1 MDVAGVG
8 PLLACPHATAE
19 KGHIMTMTLQLTPDE
34 VQQRTISM
42 SRPSARTPRVSI
54 IIPAYDEELAVERC
68 LAAAVDQEV
77 PAWEIIVVDNR
88 STDGTADVVRRVA
101 AGHPRATIRL
111 LHQSAAQGLVPTRNL
126 GFASATGDVLGR
138 IDADTI
144 VDRGWVARVAQ
155 EMRDPAVGA
164 VTGPVTYYDLPMIGA
179 TRFSDDLVRR
189 GFRSLGSRYPFLYG
203 SNMAIRAD
211 AWRAIQH
218 VACLDSEDLFHEDID
233 LSIHLH
239 EAGIAVSYLSSM
251 RAAVSAR
258 RLSSSSASFGD
269 YTSRFQRTYAHHQ
282 VHHWYL
288 QAPELLLQGL
298 YWPARIMRALSD
310 APGPVAPFDAPAPVT
325 A

>member
-1 MDVAGVG
+1 MDVTGVM
-8 PLLACPHATAE
+8 PLLACPHDTAE
-19 KGHIMTMTLQLTPDE
+19 EGNTMTTTLQLTPGE
-34 VQQRTISM
+34 ARQRTTSM
-42 SRPSARTPRVSI
+42 STVAARAPKVSI
-54 IIPAYDEELAVERC
+54 IIPAYDEEAAIQRC
-68 LAAAVDQEV
+68 LAAAVDQEI

-88 STDGTADVVRRVA
+88 STDRTTDIVRRVA
-101 AGHPRATIRL
+101 AEHPQARIRL

-144 VDRGWVARVAQ
+144 VDRTWVARIAE

-179 TRFSDDLVRR
+179 TRLSDDLVRR
-189 GFRSLGSRYPFLYG
+189 ALRRLGSEYPFLYG

-218 VACLDSEDLFHEDID
+218 VACLDPDDLFHEDID

-239 EAGIAVSYLSSM
+239 EAGIGVSYLSSM

-258 RLSSSSASFGD
+258 RLSSSSASFRD
-269 YTSRFQRTYAHHQ
+269 YTSRFERTYAHHH
-282 VHHWYL
+282 VHHWHL
-288 QAPELLLQGL
+288 RAPELLLEGL
-298 YWPARIMRALSD
+298 YWPARMMRVLSD
-310 APGPVAPFDAPAPVT
+310 APAPMTPAPVT
-325 A
+325 P